1 MTTRRNLLLAGLAAL
16 LPKPLLAQA
25 CVAAPDIAGPGP
37 WFNSPPLSLAQLRG
51 KVVLVEF
58 WTFGCSN
65 CRNVMPHVKQWHERY
80 GKQGLVV
87 IGVHTPEFPHEADAG
102 RVEEFLV
109 DNNIRYPV
117 VMDNDYAIWN
127 GWGNRYWPAMYLLNK
142 SGAVCYRHFGEGR
155 YKETEAIIQQQLL
168 ET

>member
-1 MTTRRNLLLAGLAAL
+1 
-16 LPKPLLAQA
+16 
-25 CVAAPDIAGPGP
+25 
-37 WFNSPPLSLAQLRG
+37 
-51 KVVLVEF
+51 
-58 WTFGCSN
+58 
-65 CRNVMPHVKQWHERY
+65 
-80 GKQGLVV
+80 
-87 IGVHTPEFPHEADAG
+87 
-102 RVEEFLV
+102 
-109 DNNIRYPV
+109 